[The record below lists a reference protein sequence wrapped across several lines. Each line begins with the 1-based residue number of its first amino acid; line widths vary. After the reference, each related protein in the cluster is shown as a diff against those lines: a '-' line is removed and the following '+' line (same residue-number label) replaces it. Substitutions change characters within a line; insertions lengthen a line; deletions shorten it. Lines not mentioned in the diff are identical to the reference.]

1 MTTRSNNVAEQYGSA
16 MPRALALQR
25 ANITRTSCHSH
36 VAWVLH
42 GRIGTGRKG
51 LESLGNMLCCVAT
64 QKAPCGALC
73 FSLSL

>member
-25 ANITRTSCHSH
+25 GNITRTSDHFH

-42 GRIGTGRKG
+42 GRIGTERKA
-51 LESLGNMLCCVAT
+51 LESLGNALFCVAT
-64 QKAPCGALC
+64 QKAPHGAPC
-73 FSLSL
+73 FGLSL